1 VNILFPEEP
10 KTGRPVPKAARG
22 KIRTVLRKLMPL
34 LGLGDWEVRVV
45 LTSAPGALAR
55 MAVEP
60 TSHHI
65 SIELTGERI
74 WDVDTLRADL
84 AHELYHVHDA
94 ALDDAISR
102 VRNKRDRE
110 HLRRAYEE
118 AHDAQTR
125 VLVRLVYG

>member
-1 VNILFPEEP
+1 MNILFPEDP

-22 KIRTVLRKLMPL
+22 KIRTVLRRLMPAM
-34 LGLGDWEVRVV
+34 GLGEWECRVV
-45 LTSAPGALAR
+45 LTKAPGCLAR
-55 MAVEP
+55 MGVEP

-74 WDVDTLRADL
+74 WDLETLRADL
-84 AHELYHVHDA
+84 AHELFHVHDSE
-94 ALDDAISR
+94 LDTAIDR
-102 VRNKRDRE
+102 VKNKRDRE
-110 HLRRAYEE
+110 ALQRAYER